1 MIFPGASDL
10 GSVLKKQPD
19 EHLARL
25 HREIVMQLRT
35 LAACALVASV
45 VLGCGHSEEEWQA
58 QLDKYN
64 KLLQAKSDDEA
75 RAKKKQAELEDELRQ
90 EQARSAELIK
100 KLEAAGVDMKKL
112 NEELQNAA
120 TRVSSLS
127 STLEEREKALAEY
140 KARAKQLE
148 QIKARFEMLRKK
160 LDELTKL
167 GLAVNIRRNRMVIS
181 LPGDVLFESGRESLK
196 KEGQEVLLKVAG
208 IIKADPSLN
217 GRDYQV
223 AGHTDNK
230 PLAGGIFRDNWGLSL
245 MRAREV
251 LMFLVNADKGGGLAT
266 ERWSAAGFGDTDP
279 IAPNDTD
286 EGRQKNRRCD
296 LIVVPSVEEMLDL
309 KAITN

>member
-1 MIFPGASDL
+1 
-10 GSVLKKQPD
+10 
-19 EHLARL
+19 
-25 HREIVMQLRT
+25 MQLRT
-35 LAACALVASV
+35 LAACTLVASV

-64 KLLQAKSDDEA
+64 KLLQAKKDDDA
-75 RAKKKQAELEDELRQ
+75 RAKERQDALENELRG
-90 EQARSAELIK
+90 EQAKIEELKK

-181 LPGDVLFESGRESLK
+181 LPGDVLFDSGRETLK
-196 KEGQEVLLKVAG
+196 KEGQEILLKVAG
-208 IIKADPSLN
+208 IIKADPSLL

-251 LMFLVNADKGGGLAT
+251 LMFLVNADKGGGMPT

-279 IAPNDTD
+279 IANNETD

>member
-1 MIFPGASDL
+1 
-10 GSVLKKQPD
+10 
-19 EHLARL
+19 
-25 HREIVMQLRT
+25 MQLRT
-35 LAACALVASV
+35 LAAYTLVASV

-64 KLLQAKSDDEA
+64 KLVQAKQDEEA
-75 RAKKKQAELEDELRQ
+75 RAKKRQGELEDELRG
-90 EQARSAELIK
+90 EQAKIEELKK

-112 NEELQNAA
+112 NEDLQSAA

-167 GLAVNIRRNRMVIS
+167 GLAVNIRKNRMVIS
-181 LPGDVLFESGRESLK
+181 LPGDVLFDSGRESLK
-196 KEGQEVLLKVAG
+196 KEGQEILLKVAN
-208 IIKADPSLN
+208 IIKADASLN

-223 AGHTDNK
+223 AGHTDNR

-251 LMFLVNADKGGGLAT
+251 LMFLVSEKGGSLPT
-266 ERWSAAGFGDTDP
+266 DRWSAAGFGDTDP
-279 IAPNDTD
+279 IASNDSD
-286 EGRQKNRRCD
+286 EGRQRNRRCD